1 MRRLLA
7 TLFAL
12 AALLAFPASAAAH
25 DVLEKMT
32 PADGTTVERLP
43 EVVTM
48 TFSEQ
53 PLAIGLQVVVRG
65 PGGDVTS
72 GAPTIEDHTITQRL
86 APIAPGGDYT
96 VLFRVTSK
104 DGHPVSG
111 SFSFHAT
118 VGLDGSTASAR
129 PSVPASDPEPAD
141 VSSARE
147 SQFVPVMLSIV
158 GSILL
163 VALAALVIVRARR

>member
-1 MRRLLA
+1 MRRFLA
-7 TLFAL
+7 TLFTL
-12 AALLAFPASAAAH
+12 AALLAFPTAAAAH

-43 EVVTM
+43 EVVSM
-48 TFSEQ
+48 TFSEE
-53 PLAIGLQVVVRG
+53 PLPVGLQVVVRG
-65 PGGDVTS
+65 PGDDVAS
-72 GAPTIEDHTITQRL
+72 GAPTIEDRTITQRL
-86 APIAPGGDYT
+86 APTAPGGDYT

-129 PSVPASDPEPAD
+129 PSVPAVDPEPAD
-141 VSSARE
+141 VTSARE
-147 SQFVPVMLSIV
+147 SQFVPAMLSIV

-163 VALAALVIVRARR
+163 VALAVLIVVRTRR